1 MPEKSAAA
9 AQTASSR
16 PLVKSTKPESLAQ
29 RFDELY
35 QQIARRAYELF
46 ESHGHAHGHDVEHWL
61 GAESA
66 IIHPVH
72 VQLEDNA
79 SDYELHAEVPGFSA
93 NELEIHVEPQRVIIT
108 GSRESKSDSK
118 KGGTIVTEECSN
130 EIYRTISLPGQVDT
144 SKVTS
149 SLKNGILDITLPKL
163 APSKSIEVEPK
174 GSKSIP
180 E

>member
-9 AQTASSR
+9 AQTATSR

-35 QQIARRAYELF
+35 REIARRAYQLF
-46 ESHGHAHGHDVEHWL
+46 ESHGHVHGHDVEHWL
-61 GAESA
+61 GAENA

-72 VQLEDNA
+72 VQLEDNG
-79 SDYELHAEVPGFSA
+79 SDYEVHAEVPGFA
-93 NELEIHVEPQRVIIT
+93 ADELEIHVEPERVIIT
-108 GSRESKSDSK
+108 GSRESKSESK
-118 KGGTIVTEECSN
+118 KSGTIVTEECSN
-130 EIYRTISLPGQVDT
+130 QIYRTVSLPGEVDT

-149 SLKNGILDITLPKL
+149 SLKNGILDITLPKVAL
-163 APSKSIEVEPK
+163 SKSIAVGPK
-174 GSKSIP
+174 GSQSIP